1 MTMSGS
7 SKFSLYTILRGLGL
21 ASITFFLYFMV
32 VVEIFSQVELQ
43 ALISTGRPIRSF
55 LLCRNSQFL
64 YNGP

>member
-32 VVEIFSQVELQ
+32 VVEIF
-43 ALISTGRPIRSF
+43 
-55 LLCRNSQFL
+55 
-64 YNGP
+64 